1 MIRKTGFLLILIA
14 ITAIVFF
21 NGNRKVANAQNFPDR
36 SGIPARLAADYIHS
50 VIEAG
55 RKVYSYHIVDR
66 LGKKINLK
74 ATEDWET
81 KNTLLLPAQFLLTSS
96 QMSNQRGV
104 GMRYSLMGLW
114 PINPENGPA
123 SAKEKL
129 GLEQVVKN
137 PKEPFTWVV
146 QTHGIWYFQA
156 IYPDIAVNDSCVS
169 CHNSHMKSPKHNFHK
184 GDVMGGI
191 MINFPLGR
199 FPHKESNE
207 QFLIAP
213 EVVADYV
220 HSVLESDRTVY
231 AKYIVNRLT
240 DKNVLAVKE
249 NWMKEDALMLPA
261 QFMLKASAAREK
273 SLRGLDFRLISL
285 WPINDKNGP
294 ANAFEREGLESIV
307 IHPIRPYIGQTS
319 VGRKKFFQ
327 AIYPDI
333 AVTPAC
339 VTCHNSH
346 PRSSKKD
353 FKLDDVMGGIVV
365 TLPLN

>member
-1 MIRKTGFLLILIA
+1 MIKKIGFLLISVV

-21 NGNRKVANAQNFPDR
+21 NGNNKQANAQNFPQR

-50 VIEAG
+50 VIQAG
-55 RKVYSYHIVDR
+55 RKVYSDHIVDR
-66 LGKKINLK
+66 LGKKIDLK
-74 ATEDWET
+74 ATEDWMHED
-81 KNTLLLPAQFLLTSS
+81 TLLLPAQFLLTSS
-96 QMSNQRGV
+96 QLSNRRGV
-104 GMRYSLMGLW
+104 GMRYSLMSLW
-114 PINPENGPA
+114 AINPKNGPV
-123 SAKEKL
+123 SANEKL

-137 PKEPFTWVV
+137 PDKPFTWVV
-146 QTHGIWYFQA
+146 QTHGVWYFQA

-169 CHNSHMKSPKHNFHK
+169 CHNNHMKSPKKNFHK

-191 MINFPLGR
+191 MINFPLGQFAR
-199 FPHKESNE
+199 KESKE
-207 QFLIAP
+207 QLLIAP

-240 DKNVLAVKE
+240 EKKVLTVKE

-261 QFMLKASAAREK
+261 QFMLNASAVREK
-273 SLRGLDFRLISL
+273 SLRGLDFKLISL

-339 VTCHNSH
+339 VTCHNNH